1 MLRFWRKSEAQNELP
16 EVLGVTIGRAVTVDS
31 ISVKLL
37 PQDSLIEVPQLT
49 FSIVAQGHCDLGEQS
64 HLHRFYPDD
73 DALLLQ
79 IQGGDGVTDE
89 RVDEIMLWSYYD
101 VQYPSTDHQWRE
113 IRRSICQKTFS
124 LSTSGGDVLF
134 ERAWFDSSDQPEEP
148 MQYWE
153 SVNEDRSGKSR
164 RKIFQS
170 AMLFARE
177 LSDGKDEMLLVN
189 MEEVEGT
196 SERSVA
202 FMLGRSLSQHELHI

>member
-1 MLRFWRKSEAQNELP
+1 MLKFWRKSKSNSELP
-16 EVLGVTIGRAVTVDS
+16 EVLGITIGRAVTVDA

-37 PQDSLIEVPQLT
+37 PKDSLITVPQLT

-73 DALLLQ
+73 DSVLLQ
-79 IQGGDGVTDE
+79 VQGGDGVTDE

-101 VQYPSTDHQWRE
+101 VQYPSTDRQWQD
-113 IRRSICQKTFS
+113 IRRSICQTTFMLPS
-124 LSTSGGDVLF
+124 SERDVVF
-134 ERAWFDSSDQPEEP
+134 ERAWFGSSDQAEEP

-153 SVNEDRSGKSR
+153 SVSEGRSGAAG

-189 MEEVEGT
+189 MEEVEESGD
-196 SERSVA
+196 RSVA